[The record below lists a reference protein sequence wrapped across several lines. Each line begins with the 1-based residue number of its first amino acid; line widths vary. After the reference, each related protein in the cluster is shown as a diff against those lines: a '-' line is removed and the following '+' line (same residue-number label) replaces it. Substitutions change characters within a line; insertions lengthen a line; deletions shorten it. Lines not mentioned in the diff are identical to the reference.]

1 MGAWYCC
8 WTLNGCLV
16 IGPLHKE
23 ECFIMD
29 ILSVLGI
36 LLSLGAIVGGQHL
49 EGGHLS
55 SILQGTAFLI
65 VMGGTLGAVMLQF
78 PLPIFL
84 KALSSASMV
93 FGNVSVDMKGIIAKI
108 VELSNISRKQGLLA
122 LEGQI
127 KTLTDPLMAKGVQLV
142 VDGTEPH
149 KIKEILEVEVEIF
162 EEEFGTTSKVYEAF
176 GGYAPCVGIIGA
188 VLGLIHVM
196 ENLADPSALG
206 GGIAVAFVATV
217 YGVGA
222 ANLLFLPMGNKIKL
236 KAKTLIIAKIMV
248 IEGLV
253 SVAQG
258 ENPRM
263 IEEKLSG
270 FLSSAEKNKK

>member
-1 MGAWYCC
+1 
-8 WTLNGCLV
+8 
-16 IGPLHKE
+16 
-23 ECFIMD
+23 MD

-36 LLSLGAIVGGQHL
+36 IVAIGAIVGGQHL

-55 SILQGTAFLI
+55 SILQFTAFLI
-65 VMGGTLGAVMLQF
+65 VFGGTIGAVMLQF
-78 PLPIFL
+78 PLNIFL
-84 KALSSASMV
+84 KSLGAAGMV
-93 FGNVSVDMKGIIAKI
+93 FGNVSVDMKGVITKI
-108 VELSNISRKQGLLA
+108 VELSNVSRKQGLLA
-122 LEGQI
+122 LEGQMKNI
-127 KTLTDPLMAKGVQLV
+127 NDPFMAKGVQLV
-142 VDGTEPH
+142 VDGTEPP
-149 KIKEILEVEVEIF
+149 KIREILEVELGVLED
-162 EEEFGTTSKVYEAF
+162 EYTSYAKVYEAF

-217 YGVGA
+217 YGVGL
-222 ANLLFLPMGNKIKL
+222 ANLIFLPMGNKIKI
-236 KAKTLIIAKIMV
+236 KAKDLIAGKLMV
-248 IEGLV
+248 IEGLL

-270 FLSSAEKNKK
+270 FLPSSQKKK

>member
-1 MGAWYCC
+1 
-8 WTLNGCLV
+8 
-16 IGPLHKE
+16 
-23 ECFIMD
+23 MD
-29 ILSVLGI
+29 ILSILGI
-36 LLSLGAIVGGQHL
+36 LFALGAIVGGQHL

-65 VMGGTLGAVMLQF
+65 VMGGTLGAVMLHF

-84 KALSSASMV
+84 KALSRASMV
-93 FGNVSVDMKGIIAKI
+93 FGNVNVDMKGIIAKI

-162 EEEFGTTSKVYEAF
+162 EEEFGTSSKVYEAF

-236 KAKTLIIAKIMV
+236 KAKTLIVAKIMV

-270 FLSSAEKNKK
+270 FLPSAEKNKK

>member
-1 MGAWYCC
+1 
-8 WTLNGCLV
+8 
-16 IGPLHKE
+16 
-23 ECFIMD
+23 MD
-29 ILSVLGI
+29 ILSILGI
-36 LLSLGAIVGGQHL
+36 IVSVASIVGGQHL

-65 VMGGTLGAVMLQF
+65 VIGGTFGAVMLQF
-78 PLPIFL
+78 PLPVFL
-84 KALSSASMV
+84 RAMTSAGMV
-93 FGNVSVDMKGIIAKI
+93 FGNVNVDMKGIIAKI
-108 VELSNISRKQGLLA
+108 VELSNVSRKQGLLA
-122 LEGQI
+122 LEGQM
-127 KTLTDPLMAKGVQLV
+127 KNLSDPLMAKGVQLV

-149 KIKEILEVEVEIF
+149 KIKEILEVEVEVF
-162 EEEFGTTSKVYEAF
+162 EEEYGTISKVFEAF

-236 KAKTLIIAKIMV
+236 KAKILIVAKMMV
-248 IEGLV
+248 IEGLL

-270 FLSSAEKNKK
+270 FLPSSERPKK

>member
-1 MGAWYCC
+1 
-8 WTLNGCLV
+8 
-16 IGPLHKE
+16 
-23 ECFIMD
+23 MD

-36 LLSLGAIVGGQHL
+36 ILAVGSIILGQQL
-49 EGGHLS
+49 EGGHIG
-55 SILQGTAFLI
+55 SILQFTAFLI
-65 VMGGTLGAVMLQF
+65 VMGGTVGAVMLNY
-78 PLPIFL
+78 PMPIFM
-84 KALSSASMV
+84 KALTSLGMV
-93 FGNVSVDMKGIIAKI
+93 FGNVHVDIKGTIAKI

-127 KTLTDPLMAKGVQLV
+127 KSIEDPLLAKGIQLV
-142 VDGTEPH
+142 VDGTEPT
-149 KIKEILEVEVEIF
+149 KIREVLEVEVGIF
-162 EEEFGTTSKVYEAF
+162 EEEYTHAGKVYESL
-176 GGYAPCVGIIGA
+176 GGYAPTVGILGA

-196 ENLADPSALG
+196 ENLADPSKLG

-222 ANLLFLPMGNKIKL
+222 ANLFFLPMGGKIKM
-236 KAKTLIIAKIMV
+236 KAKELVIGKLVV

-253 SVAQG
+253 AVAQG

-270 FLSSAEKNKK
+270 FLSESERKKK